1 MAREPSREGKEQK
14 RGKGGVGADLKLG
27 SGVEPRPEDPGQPG
41 NWQVGQ
47 EEWVWEQ
54 WEWVTVEE
62 ASGLYF
68 QEEFQTTAWR
78 WCPGGAQWAGPLG
91 DGCASVG
98 MRSPC
103 LAGCN
108 PTRRMLDKHCH
119 SPREHRPK
127 LP

>member
-1 MAREPSREGKEQK
+1 MKNEILSSNYEYWRNSKEARRRRRGTQMAREPSREGREQK
-14 RGKGGVGADLKLG
+14 RGKEGVGADLKLG

-68 QEEFQTTAWR
+68 QGEF
-78 WCPGGAQWAGPLG
+78 
-91 DGCASVG
+91 
-98 MRSPC
+98 
-103 LAGCN
+103 
-108 PTRRMLDKHCH
+108 
-119 SPREHRPK
+119 
-127 LP
+127 